1 MLTHLHIRNF
11 AIIDSSELELDT
23 GMTALTGETGAG
35 KSILLDALGLVLGAR
50 ASADTIQ
57 QGADRADITASFTL
71 DELPAVNQWLIT
83 HELDADGECL
93 IRRTLS
99 ANGKSRATINDVP
112 VPVQTLKLLG
122 EQLVTIHGQHA
133 YQTMGKTSQQRTLLD
148 RYASGAQYQ
157 RVAKAFEAWQAANEA
172 VESQAR
178 NARQR
183 AERVDLLSF
192 QLREFDELDIGAASV
207 EDIESEHRWLA
218 NSDRIL
224 ALGEQALSALDD
236 TASPALHKATPPLGE
251 LAKIDVQLVEALD
264 LLESASIQ
272 VAESA
277 HLIRSTLSRLEHDES
292 RLDWLDQKLAALHS
306 LARKHQ
312 CDMAG
317 LQAVENSLR
326 EEFDTLTDPGK
337 AGDELLRE
345 RDALRVIYDE
355 EAKKLT
361 RHRRRHAGKLATTI
375 TATMQELSMVGGVFD
390 IRIDTDDSTPHK
402 LGNDTVHFLV
412 SPNPGVEPGPLSK
425 VASGGELSRISLCM
439 TLAALDS
446 HAVPTLVFDE
456 VDSGVG
462 GAVASKVGQMLR
474 QVGSQSQVLCVTH
487 LPQVASQAHHHLLIA
502 KTVATGKTRTGIQS
516 LTGKDIRD
524 EIARML
530 GGVKI
535 TTKSR
540 QHAQEMLDS
549 VSSSPSKRVGQRLE
563 SR

>member
-11 AIIDSSELELDT
+11 AIIDSSELELEP

-35 KSILLDALGLVLGAR
+35 KSILLDALGLVLGTR
-50 ASADTIQ
+50 ASTDTIQ

-71 DELPAVNQWLIT
+71 DELPSVSQWLIAN
-83 HELDADGECL
+83 ELDADNECL

-99 ANGKSRATINDVP
+99 SNGKSRATINDVP
-112 VPVQTLKLLG
+112 VPVQTLKQLG

-133 YQTMGKTSQQRTLLD
+133 YQTMGKPSQQRTLLD
-148 RYASGAQYQ
+148 RYAGGAQYQ
-157 RVAKAFEAWQAANEA
+157 RVAKTFEAWQSANEA
-172 VESQAR
+172 VENQQR
-178 NARQR
+178 NAQQR
-183 AERVDLLSF
+183 SERIDLLSF
-192 QLREFDELDIGAASV
+192 QLREFDDLDIGAASV
-207 EDIESEHRWLA
+207 ADIESEHRWLA

-224 ALGEQALSALDD
+224 ALGEQVLGAIDD
-236 TASPALHKATPPLGE
+236 TAHPALNKAMPPLSE
-251 LAKIDVQLVEALD
+251 LVRIDEQLVEALD

-272 VAESA
+272 VAESS
-277 HLIRSTLSRLEHDES
+277 HLIRSTLSKLEHDDA

-312 CDMAG
+312 CEMSD
-317 LQAVENSLR
+317 LTDVEQNLR
-326 EEFDTLTDPGK
+326 EEYDSLTDPGK
-337 AGDELLRE
+337 AGDELVRE
-345 RDALRVIYDE
+345 RDALRAIYDE

-361 RHRRRHAGKLATTI
+361 RHRRRHAKKLAATI
-375 TATMQELSMVGGVFD
+375 SATMQDLSMTGGVFD
-390 IRIDTDDSTPHK
+390 IRVDTDDSLPQK

-412 SPNPGVEPGPLSK
+412 SPNPGVQPGPLSK

-474 QVGSQSQVLCVTH
+474 HVGSQSQVLCVTH

-502 KTVATGKTRTGIQS
+502 KTVIAGKTRTGVES
-516 LTGKDIRD
+516 LAGKEVRE

-530 GGVKI
+530 GGVKV

-549 VSSSPSKRVGQRLE
+549 VSSSPS
-563 SR
+563 